1 MPVPEYIRELRQKV
15 GHDLLMMPAV
25 AAIILNEV
33 GEVMLQLRSD
43 NQLWALPGGAIEPG
57 EEPADA
63 VMREVWEETGL
74 RVLPLRISGVYG
86 GETGYV
92 TYPNADQVMIIAITF
107 VCSVVGGEAR
117 TDDDETLELRYFP
130 VDALPDNIMAK
141 HHIRIQHAVTHAS
154 PYFRV
159 HHQVEE

>member
-25 AAIILNEV
+25 AAIIFNDA
-33 GEVMLQLRSD
+33 GEVLLQLRTD

-63 VMREVWEETGL
+63 VIREVWEETGL
-74 RVLPLRISGVYG
+74 RILPLRISGVYG

-92 TYPNADQVMIIAITF
+92 TYPNQDQVMIIAITF
-107 VCSVVGGEAR
+107 VCTVVEGEAK

-130 VDALPDNIMAK
+130 VDALPENIMAK
-141 HHIRIQHAVTHAS
+141 HHIRIGHAVNNTT